1 MNSFLFSAGTF
12 GRIVW
17 NNRLLNVFFQLLLQT
32 KYLNVDGSP
41 KLHVI
46 QECPR
51 HYYLTYI
58 TRKDWPFLPK
68 FNKILYRLAEG
79 GFTKLWQDSTS
90 NTLIQVERARQ
101 VKEPEIYQAFS
112 LKNVK
117 TPFYMLLIGYML
129 SIIVFLIER
138 ILPPEKLERILKRLG
153 LLNTNRR
160 ARLNRR

>member
-1 MNSFLFSAGTF
+1 MSLK
-12 GRIVW
+12 
-17 NNRLLNVFFQLLLQT
+17 LLQT

-68 FNKILYRLAEG
+68 FNKILFRLAEG

-90 NTLIQVERARQ
+90 NTLIQRERVRE
-101 VKEPEIYQAFS
+101 VKEPVNQAFS

-117 TPFYMLLIGYML
+117 TPFYLLLIGYML
-129 SIIVFLIER
+129 SIVVFLIER
-138 ILPPEKLERILKRLG
+138 ILPPAKLERILNRLG

-160 ARLNRR
+160 ARFNRH